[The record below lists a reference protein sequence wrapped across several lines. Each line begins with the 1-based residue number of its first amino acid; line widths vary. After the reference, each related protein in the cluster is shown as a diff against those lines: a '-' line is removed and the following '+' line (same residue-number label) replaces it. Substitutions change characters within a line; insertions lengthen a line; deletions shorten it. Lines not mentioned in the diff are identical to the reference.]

1 MAKDMQMDNAAS
13 SFSVIAEAARGID
26 GISETDGLK
35 VSSANLGP
43 GLENGALVAQDGR
56 NVLPVKTR
64 TLRSCRGK
72 QSPTRSSWKSGNEG
86 CI

>member
-1 MAKDMQMDNAAS
+1 MDNAAS

-26 GISETDGLK
+26 GIFETDGLK

-56 NVLPVKTR
+56 NVLPIENQNFKIV
-64 TLRSCRGK
+64 
-72 QSPTRSSWKSGNEG
+72 SWKAIADALKLEVRQ
-86 CI
+86 